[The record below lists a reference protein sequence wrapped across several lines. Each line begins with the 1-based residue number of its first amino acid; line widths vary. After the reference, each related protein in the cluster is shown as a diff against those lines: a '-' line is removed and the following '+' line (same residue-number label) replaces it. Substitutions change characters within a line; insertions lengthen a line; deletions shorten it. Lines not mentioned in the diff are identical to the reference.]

1 MNTSQHATVRLQQRG
16 ISPLVVDLLR
26 DFGKS
31 VPAGDGASKL
41 FFDKA
46 ARKKLK
52 AYAGSIAR
60 FLEEHLNV
68 YAVVAADD
76 RLITVGH
83 LYERV
88 RRH

>member
-1 MNTSQHATVRLQQRG
+1 
-16 ISPLVVDLLR
+16 
-26 DFGKS
+26 
-31 VPAGDGASKL
+31 
-41 FFDKA
+41 
-46 ARKKLK
+46 
-52 AYAGSIAR
+52 
-60 FLEEHLNV
+60 LEEHLNV